1 MVPFVY
7 RCPATGYNVQ
17 GFIPDS
23 RSDKAGDAAL
33 PVSCALC
40 GRIHLIDPKTLQVP
54 AAGARK

>member
-1 MVPFVY
+1 
-7 RCPATGYNVQ
+7 VQ
-17 GFIPDS
+17 GFAPDS

-40 GRIHLIDPKTLQVP
+40 GRIHLIDPKALQVP